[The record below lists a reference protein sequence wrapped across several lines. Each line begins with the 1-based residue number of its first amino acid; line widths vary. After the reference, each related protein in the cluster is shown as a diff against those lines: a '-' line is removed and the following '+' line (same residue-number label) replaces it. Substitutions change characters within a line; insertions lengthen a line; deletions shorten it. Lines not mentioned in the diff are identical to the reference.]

1 MCLCYNY
8 RQEKQTER
16 CFMKLSQYAKKMGV
30 TYQTAHKWFKH
41 GQIDGAYQLST
52 GTIVVPDEQEQS
64 KRTKTVIYAR
74 VSSNEQRQT
83 NLITQADRLVD
94 FCLANGWIVDD
105 IVKEVGSG
113 LNDTRKQLNKLLKDP
128 TIKRIVVEHRDRL
141 TRFGF
146 HYLEILADIE
156 GFEIIVANK
165 TLDND
170 KDDLISDF
178 TAIITSFC
186 ARLYSKRRQKHK
198 QDQLEKLL
206 LDKKY

>member
-1 MCLCYNY
+1 
-8 RQEKQTER
+8 
-16 CFMKLSQYAKKMGV
+16 MKLSQYAKKMGV
-30 TYQTAHKWFKH
+30 TYQTAHKWFKN

-64 KRTKTVIYAR
+64 KRTKTIIYAR
-74 VSSNEQRQT
+74 VSSNEQCQT

-128 TIKRIVVEHRDRL
+128 MVKRIVVEHRDRL

-170 KDDLISDF
+170 KDDLIADF

>member
-1 MCLCYNY
+1 
-8 RQEKQTER
+8 
-16 CFMKLSQYAKKMGV
+16 MKLSQYAKKMGV

-128 TIKRIVVEHRDRL
+128 TVKRIVVEHRDRL

-170 KDDLISDF
+170 KDDLIADF

>member
-8 RQEKQTER
+8 RQERQIER
-16 CFMKLSQYAKKMGV
+16 RFMKLSQYAKKMGV

-64 KRTKTVIYAR
+64 KRTKTIIYAR

-128 TIKRIVVEHRDRL
+128 TVKRIVVEHRDRL

-170 KDDLISDF
+170 KDDLIADF